1 MKKAVV
7 LINKNSNG
15 FLMCTRRNSEK
26 INFPGGK
33 VEENETS
40 IKAIIREVFEET
52 GVLFEDKDLNYIEET
67 IINGYL
73 CSVYTSNK
81 ENIKPFQNE
90 EGIIPFF
97 KNLEDAISEQS
108 EFLEFNIY
116 ILKKLNFI

>member
-33 VEENETS
+33 IELNETP
-40 IKAIIREVFEET
+40 IEAIIREVFEET
-52 GVLFEDKDLNYIEET
+52 GVIFEQKDLTYVEET

-73 CSVYTSNK
+73 CSIFYSEK
-81 ENIKPFQNE
+81 EDINPIQNE

-97 KNLEDAISEQS
+97 KTLEDALSEQS
-108 EFLEFNIY
+108 EFLEFNKY